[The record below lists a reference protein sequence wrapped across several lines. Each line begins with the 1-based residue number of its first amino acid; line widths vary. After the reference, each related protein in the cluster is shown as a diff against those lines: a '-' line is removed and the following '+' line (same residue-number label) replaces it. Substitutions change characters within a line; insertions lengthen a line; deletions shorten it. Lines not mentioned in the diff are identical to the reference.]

1 MNGARFRFYM
11 NEVNIMSYFLLV
23 CLLLDVGTLVCWC
36 NGINVS
42 TTDKVEVVE
51 GDDAVLSCNV
61 TRGDGALVPP
71 CSDDVRLEWL
81 VDGSTI
87 ASCLEGRPYNESREI
102 TFDEETG
109 SLTIHD
115 VRTTDAANFTCAVND
130 RFGGYEYDTTELI
143 IVKRA
148 PKTVKVSTTR
158 MMEVV
163 EGESAVLECTVT
175 GSTGSLLPPCSVE
188 LAWLVKDSE
197 MVISCTGFY
206 IKHSYSYSSGEFIFE
221 NQTGTLTIPT
231 VRLGHAGLFTCRV
244 NTTQEYKYSVTELKV
259 LRALLQPQ
267 ATNTASTSILTEH
280 SIVTHANT
288 KPGIGTNLIF
298 NHILGSS
305 AVSVVLCAL
314 VVFSFLTIG
323 LMKRRKNQS
332 SAEVKE
338 ISVRFMRGIN
348 DESASTSSD
357 KAVANLMGTSSIY
370 QELNL
375 APTERS
381 EEEDVINQNQTVVY
395 HSTVVA
401 YADVH
406 QESMDTKPPSQVE

>member
-1 MNGARFRFYM
+1 MNIARFRFYM

-36 NGINVS
+36 NGISVS
-42 TTDKVEVVE
+42 TTGNVEVVE
-51 GDDAVLSCNV
+51 GDDAVLKCNV
-61 TRGDGALVPP
+61 TRSNGTLVPP
-71 CSDDVRLEWL
+71 CRDDVQLEWL
-81 VDGSTI
+81 VNGSTI
-87 ASCLEGRPYNESREI
+87 ASCSEGSLEKYSREI

-115 VRTTDAANFTCAVND
+115 IRTTDAANFACAVYG
-130 RFGGYEYDTTELI
+130 RFGGYEYDTTEL

-158 MMEVV
+158 MLEVV
-163 EGESAVLECTVT
+163 DGESAVLECTVT

-221 NQTGTLTIPT
+221 NHTGTLTIPN

-244 NTTQEYKYSVTELKV
+244 NTTKGYKHSVTELKV
-259 LRALLQPQ
+259 LRALLQPP
-267 ATNTASTSILTEH
+267 ATTTASTSILTEH
-280 SIVTHANT
+280 NT

-314 VVFSFLTIG
+314 VVVSFLTIG

-332 SAEVKE
+332 PADVKE
-338 ISVRFMRGIN
+338 LSVRFMRGIN

-381 EEEDVINQNQTVVY
+381 DEEDVINQNQTVVY

-401 YADVH
+401 FADVH
-406 QESMDTKPPSQVE
+406 QENLDTKPPSQVE